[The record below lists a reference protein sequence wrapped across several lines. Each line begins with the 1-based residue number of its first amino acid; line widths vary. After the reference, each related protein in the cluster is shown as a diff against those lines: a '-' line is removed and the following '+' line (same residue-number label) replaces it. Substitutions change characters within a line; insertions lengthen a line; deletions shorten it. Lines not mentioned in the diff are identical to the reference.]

1 LVSISGCTGSDPQSA
16 DDYTRTIRARAFL
29 ENGQPSEAIKLL
41 RAVAE
46 DRPGPEVYCNL
57 GLALTAN
64 KDVAKAVEAFRKSLS
79 LQPDH
84 VRSNYH
90 LAALELQ
97 LARDRKPDQSAAM
110 IEGARES
117 LERART
123 FEPHNA
129 SILRLLSEAYRAQG
143 KTSDADSLLLVAEHY
158 DPDRAGR
165 VAEANGLNRI
175 VVQRFER
182 SPSVT
187 RHAPRFHATPLQ
199 AQARGLTEVPLAS
212 STRASSLLL
221 EGTRAWLRNTAIIA
235 PENIQWAAQSLLP
248 TTVLGGI
255 SAPFTADAIFDMLLW
270 SRPEDTRAA
279 TSGRTQLWFATG
291 GQDSMGVQPLQMLPF
306 EMLALHAMD
315 LDADGDVD
323 LVMCASDKPGL
334 RVWRNDGKGDFS
346 TDEDATWFADALPM
360 RDIHAADLNGDE
372 ITDLVTIN
380 QAGGV
385 HVWAGRRHGHF
396 SDVTHQAGLDGV
408 RARSLATADL
418 DADGLADL
426 LVGDDEALWIHINR
440 GNMTFERNAA
450 YRDARGEWSGE
461 QERGVPVASIQVV
474 DFDNDGKLDV
484 ISQHFR
490 DPQAQRVVAR
500 RSHGTSMEASH
511 RNEDTAP
518 RRQVALLEVPQEVRL
533 ALWRNEGHGILT
545 DVTVRAGLDAQRTRP
560 AAPVIADFDLDGDL
574 DLACIGIEDRV
585 LLLWNSSEGL
595 NRRIVFEW
603 GDVVQQHRAFG
614 AQVYAYSGRRVLQ
627 SATSQGMCSLGFG
640 TLEHIDVL
648 RISWA
653 DGTVKNLFD
662 VNGLR
667 AANGGQQRLVLPL
680 QP

>member
-1 LVSISGCTGSDPQSA
+1 
-16 DDYTRTIRARAFL
+16 
-29 ENGQPSEAIKLL
+29 
-41 RAVAE
+41 
-46 DRPGPEVYCNL
+46 
-57 GLALTAN
+57 
-64 KDVAKAVEAFRKSLS
+64 
-79 LQPDH
+79 
-84 VRSNYH
+84 
-90 LAALELQ
+90 
-97 LARDRKPDQSAAM
+97 
-110 IEGARES
+110 
-117 LERART
+117 
-123 FEPHNA
+123 
-129 SILRLLSEAYRAQG
+129 
-143 KTSDADSLLLVAEHY
+143 
-158 DPDRAGR
+158 
-165 VAEANGLNRI
+165 
-175 VVQRFER
+175 
-182 SPSVT
+182 
-187 RHAPRFHATPLQ
+187 
-199 AQARGLTEVPLAS
+199 
-212 STRASSLLL
+212 
-221 EGTRAWLRNTAIIA
+221 
-235 PENIQWAAQSLLP
+235 
-248 TTVLGGI
+248 
-255 SAPFTADAIFDMLLW
+255 
-270 SRPEDTRAA
+270 
-279 TSGRTQLWFATG
+279 
-291 GQDSMGVQPLQMLPF
+291 
-306 EMLALHAMD
+306 
-315 LDADGDVD
+315 
-323 LVMCASDKPGL
+323 
-334 RVWRNDGKGDFS
+334 
-346 TDEDATWFADALPM
+346 M

-603 GDVVQQHRAFG
+603 GEVVQQHLAFG

-667 AANGGQQRLVLPL
+667 AANGGQQLLVLPL